1 MSTAKISKT
10 KVANI
15 RLSGRG
21 RPLTPDEVKTQLRET
36 HGVTLKDWAEGNGY
50 AYDTVSCVV
59 RGIHRATYGV
69 GHRIAIQLGL
79 KVA

>member
-1 MSTAKISKT
+1 MSTSTKSK
-10 KVANI
+10 ANAASI

-21 RPLTPDEVKTQLRET
+21 RPLSPDEVKTQLRER
-36 HGVTLKDWAEGNGY
+36 GVTLKDWAEGNGY

-69 GHRIAIQLGL
+69 GHRIALQLGL

>member
-1 MSTAKISKT
+1 MSTSTLARAKAAS
-10 KVANI
+10 I

-21 RPLTPDEVKTQLRET
+21 RPLSPEEVKTQLRER
-36 HGVTLKDWAEGNGY
+36 GVTLKEWAEANGY

-69 GHRIAIQLGL
+69 GHRIALQLGL

>member
-1 MSTAKISKT
+1 MSIQRKSK
-10 KVANI
+10 ANAASI

-21 RPLTPDEVKTQLRET
+21 RPLTPDEVKTQLREL
-36 HGVTLKDWAEGNGY
+36 GFTLKEWAAANGY